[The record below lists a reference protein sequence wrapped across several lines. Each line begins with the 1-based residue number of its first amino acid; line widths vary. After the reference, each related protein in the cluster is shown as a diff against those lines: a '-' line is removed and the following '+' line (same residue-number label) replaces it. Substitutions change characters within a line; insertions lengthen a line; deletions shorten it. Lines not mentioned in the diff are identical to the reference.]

1 MHRGFALLVFLS
13 FSAISCSTFA
23 PVPTSTPTQTIT
35 PIPTLT
41 LSPTPTELP
50 TNTPQ
55 PPTDT
60 PDVLSALRP
69 VGIPDKEWKGI
80 PIMPGAIAGNGDNE
94 KYVFTINA
102 SLEAIQTYYERE
114 LSKSGWDLVT
124 SGAGD
129 TGATML
135 IFNNGKPP
143 LMPISIIPDGDLM
156 LVLIVNSQ

>member
-1 MHRGFALLVFLS
+1 MLRSAAVVVFFAFLT
-13 FSAISCSTFA
+13 ISCSTLT
-23 PVPTSTPTQTIT
+23 PVPTSTPTETFT

-50 TNTPQ
+50 TKTPQ
-55 PPTDT
+55 PPTKT
-60 PDVLSALRP
+60 PDALSSLRP
-69 VGIPDKEWKGI
+69 VGTPDKEWNGI

-102 SLEAIQTYYERE
+102 PLEDIQSYYEKE
-114 LSKSGWDLVT
+114 LSKSGWVLMT
-124 SGAGD
+124 SGSGD
-129 TGATML
+129 TGAALL

-143 LMPISIIPDGDLM
+143 LMPISIFPDGDLM